1 MYESQNACSSSGRD
15 ENLYEFHNCQ
25 KKENRKNE
33 VGVA

>member
-1 MYESQNACSSSGRD
+1 MSLQAACGSYGRD

-25 KKENRKNE
+25 KIENRKNE